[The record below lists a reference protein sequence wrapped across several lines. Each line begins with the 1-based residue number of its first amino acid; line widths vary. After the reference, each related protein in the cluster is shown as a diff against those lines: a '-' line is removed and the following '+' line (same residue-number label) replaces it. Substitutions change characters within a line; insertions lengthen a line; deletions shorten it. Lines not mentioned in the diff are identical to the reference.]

1 MTETDSKE
9 TGSSRHPLDG
19 REGYS
24 LRKTVGL
31 FLGPILFA
39 VVLLLPAPREMTPE
53 GRRMAA
59 VALLMSVWWIT
70 EAIPIP
76 ATSLLPLVLYP
87 LLGIVIG
94 KPSSATGVDRLK
106 QAAMEAA
113 KPYAHHLIFLFLGGF
128 MIALAMQR
136 WNLHRRIAVNIVKRL
151 SFSPSFLILGFMI
164 ATAFL
169 SMWISNS
176 ATTMMML
183 PIALAVVG
191 HIAEQREREGIAGA
205 KEPEESRFAVCMML
219 GIAYAASIGGVGT
232 LIGTPPN
239 VLLARH
245 AEEQLGK
252 RIDFLEWMRVGLP
265 FVIVFLPVAWLT
277 LTRLIYPVRHVRIP
291 RGKEVI
297 EREIQ
302 MLGKMGRGETMTLI
316 VFVMTAL
323 GWVFLT
329 EKKDI
334 AGVNIP
340 GIQTW
345 FPGVQDSTVAMI
357 GALLLFV
364 LPVSLKRGEFVLNW
378 QWASKLP
385 WGVILLFGGGFAL
398 AGGFAATGLDEWI
411 SHRVE
416 IFKGGHVLVIITATA
431 TFLIFLTELTSNT
444 ATTSMALPIFTGIA
458 LGLGQDPLLLLVP
471 LTIAAS
477 CAFMLPVGTP
487 PNAIAFGSGLVS
499 IPQMA
504 RAGFILNIIGVIL
517 ITALTYLLVIPLFG
531 ITVG

>member
-1 MTETDSKE
+1 MTERVSTE
-9 TGSSRHPLDG
+9 NGSGRHLLDG
-19 REGYS
+19 GEGCS
-24 LRKTVGL
+24 PRKRIGL
-31 FLGPILFA
+31 FLGPVLFA
-39 VVLLLPAPREMTPE
+39 LMLVLPTPGGMTPQ
-53 GRRMAA
+53 GQRMAA
-59 VALLMSVWWIT
+59 IALLMSVWWIT

-94 KPSSATGVDRLK
+94 KPASASGVEGLK
-106 QAAMEAA
+106 EAAVEVA

-151 SFSPSFLILGFMI
+151 SVSPSLLILGFMI

-169 SMWISNS
+169 SMWISNA

-183 PIALAVVG
+183 PIALAVVAHISEQKKEEG
-191 HIAEQREREGIAGA
+191 HAAESDPRQ
-205 KEPEESRFAVCMML
+205 SRFAACMML
-219 GIAYAASIGGVGT
+219 GVAYAASIGGVGT

-245 AEEQLGK
+245 AEEELGR
-252 RIDFLEWMRVGLP
+252 RIDFLEWMKVGLP
-265 FVIVFLPVAWLT
+265 FVIIFLPLAWLM
-277 LTRLIYPVRHVRIP
+277 LTRLVFPVRHMLIP

-297 EREIQ
+297 ERELR
-302 MLGKMGRGETMTLI
+302 MLGRMSRGEIMTLI

-329 EKKDI
+329 EKNI
-334 AGVNIP
+334 LGVKIP
-340 GIQTW
+340 GIETV
-345 FPGVQDSTVAMI
+345 FPGVKDSTVAMF

-364 LPVSLKRGEFVLNW
+364 LPVSLKKGQFIMNW
-378 QWASKLP
+378 QWASRLP

-398 AGGFAATGLDEWI
+398 AGGFPATGLDTWI
-411 SHRVE
+411 SYRVE
-416 IFKGGHVLVIITATA
+416 ILKGGHVLLIITGT
-431 TFLIFLTELTSNT
+431 TTLLIFLTELTSNT

-458 LGLGQDPLLLLVP
+458 LGLGQEPLLLLVP

-477 CAFMLPVGTP
+477 CAFMLPVATP
-487 PNAIAFGSGLVS
+487 PNAIVFGSGLVS

-504 RAGFILNIIGVIL
+504 KAGFLLNLIGIVIV
-517 ITALTYLLVIPLFG
+517 TALTYLLIIPLFG
-531 ITVG
+531 IVVK

>member
-1 MTETDSKE
+1 MSEADLKE
-9 TGSSRHPLDG
+9 KQSPHVEPHG
-19 REGYS
+19 REKYS
-24 LRKTVGL
+24 VRQMVGL
-31 FLGPILFA
+31 FLGPTLFA
-39 VVLLLPAPREMTPE
+39 LMLLLPVARGMSL
-53 GRRMAA
+53 GGQRMAA
-59 VALLMSVWWIT
+59 VALLMSIWWMT

-94 KPSSATGVDRLK
+94 EPRLGGVGADRLK
-106 QAAMEAA
+106 QAAAEAA

-136 WNLHRRIAVNIVKRL
+136 WNLHRRIAANIVRKL
-151 SFSPSFLILGFMI
+151 SYSPSVLILGFMI

-183 PIALAVVG
+183 PIALAVVA
-191 HIAEQREREGIAGA
+191 HITEQEKKNGSSAGIGPW
-205 KEPEESRFAVCMML
+205 KSRFAVCMML

-245 AEEQLGK
+245 IEEQLDRK
-252 RIDFLEWMRVGLP
+252 IDFLEWMKVGLP
-265 FVIVFLPVAWLT
+265 FVIVFLPIAWLV
-277 LTRLIYPVRHVRIP
+277 LTRLIYPVRHMRLP
-291 RGKEVI
+291 HGKEVI
-297 EREIQ
+297 EEELR
-302 MLGKMGRGETMTLI
+302 MLGKMGRGETMTAI

-329 EKKDI
+329 PKEI
-334 AGVNIP
+334 AGVEIP

-345 FPGVQDSTVAMI
+345 FPGVKDSTIAML

-364 LPVSLKRGEFVLNW
+364 LPVRLKKGEFVLNW
-378 QWASKLP
+378 HWASRLP

-398 AGGFAATGLDEWI
+398 AGGFAATGLDKWI
-411 SHRVE
+411 SQQVE
-416 IFKGGHVLVIITATA
+416 VFRGAHVLVIIIATA
-431 TFLIFLTELTSNT
+431 TLLIFLTELTSNT
-444 ATTSMALPIFTGIA
+444 ATTSMALPVFTGIA
-458 LGLGQDPLLLLVP
+458 IGLGHDPMLLLVP

-477 CAFMLPVGTP
+477 CAFMLPVATP
-487 PNAIAFGSGLVS
+487 PNAIVFGSGLVS

-504 RAGFILNIIGVIL
+504 KAGLILNIIGVVVV
-517 ITALTYLLVIPLFG
+517 TAISYLLVIPLFN
-531 ITVG
+531 IVVS